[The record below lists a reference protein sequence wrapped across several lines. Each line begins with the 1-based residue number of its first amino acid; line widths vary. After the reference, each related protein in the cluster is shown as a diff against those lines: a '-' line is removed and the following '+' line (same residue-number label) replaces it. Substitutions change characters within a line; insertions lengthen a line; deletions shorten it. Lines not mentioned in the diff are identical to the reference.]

1 MKVKYTGSRI
11 GPGSE
16 RNIEMGEV
24 FTVFQVGESY
34 FHVLDENGAPVTLYE
49 DEVALVNPPLNPPT
63 PGKPEWMGVDVRDY
77 STDPVYAS
85 AQTINQRIE
94 TRGQIHELRH
104 ATPEDFERDD
114 PAYVGRIEIW
124 ASSLIGGGPIETAH
138 LLAMNSV
145 GVGDKLFAHFESNP
159 NGTKYVQFRD
169 ADGTLLPF
177 SPYYDFNSLTLEHAF
192 LLLRQDQRIVC
203 EVTEIKAM
211 TGTCAPASP
220 DTTWTVYDF
229 VTDARIVG

>member
-1 MKVKYTGSRI
+1 MRIRYVGSRTGLNPDRGVEI
-11 GPGSE
+11 GQ
-16 RNIEMGEV
+16 V
-24 FTVFQVGESY
+24 FTVLQVGESY
-34 FHVLDENGAPVTLYE
+34 FLAIDEGGNPATLYE
-49 DEVALVNPPLNPPT
+49 DEVELVNPPLYPPT
-63 PGKPEWMGVDVRDY
+63 PGKPEWIGTDIRDY
-77 STDPVYAS
+77 FTDPVYAS

-124 ASSLIGGGPIETAH
+124 ASSLIGGGPIETAY

-177 SPYYDFNSLTLEHAF
+177 SPYYDFNSLTLERAF

>member
-1 MKVKYTGSRI
+1 MLEACIAPNRSQAQSVARSTLRSHI
-11 GPGSE
+11 G
-16 RNIEMGEV
+16 RV
-24 FTVFQVGESY
+24 
-34 FHVLDENGAPVTLYE
+34 
-49 DEVALVNPPLNPPT
+49 
-63 PGKPEWMGVDVRDY
+63 
-77 STDPVYAS
+77 
-85 AQTINQRIE
+85 
-94 TRGQIHELRH
+94 
-104 ATPEDFERDD
+104 
-114 PAYVGRIEIW
+114 EIW
-124 ASSLIGGGPIETAH
+124 ASSLIGGGPIETAY

-177 SPYYDFNSLTLEHAF
+177 SPYYDFNSLTLERAL

>member
-1 MKVKYTGSRI
+1 MKIRYVGSCAGLNPDRDVEI
-11 GPGSE
+11 
-16 RNIEMGEV
+16 GEV
-24 FTVFQVGESY
+24 FTVLQVGESY
-34 FHVLDENGAPVTLYE
+34 FLAIDEGGDPATLYE
-49 DEVALVNPPLNPPT
+49 DEVELVNPPLDPPT
-63 PGKPEWMGVDVRDY
+63 PGKPEWIGTDIRDY
-77 STDPVYAS
+77 FTDPVYAS

-145 GVGDKLFAHFESNP
+145 DVGDKLFAHFESNP

-177 SPYYDFNSLTLEHAF
+177 SPYYDFNSLTLERAF
-192 LLLRQDQRIVC
+192 LRLRRGQRIVC

-229 VTDARIVG
+229 VSDARIVG

>member
-1 MKVKYTGSRI
+1 M
-11 GPGSE
+11 
-16 RNIEMGEV
+16 
-24 FTVFQVGESY
+24 
-34 FHVLDENGAPVTLYE
+34 
-49 DEVALVNPPLNPPT
+49 
-63 PGKPEWMGVDVRDY
+63 
-77 STDPVYAS
+77 
-85 AQTINQRIE
+85 
-94 TRGQIHELRH
+94 
-104 ATPEDFERDD
+104 
-114 PAYVGRIEIW
+114 EIW
-124 ASSLIGGGPIETAH
+124 ASSLIDGGPIETAY

-177 SPYYDFNSLTLEHAF
+177 SPYYDFNSLTLERAF

>member
-1 MKVKYTGSRI
+1 MRIRYVGSRTGLNPDRGVEI
-11 GPGSE
+11 GQ
-16 RNIEMGEV
+16 V
-24 FTVFQVGESY
+24 FTVLQVGESY
-34 FHVLDENGAPVTLYE
+34 FLAIDEGGNPATLYE
-49 DEVALVNPPLNPPT
+49 DEVELVNPPLYPPT
-63 PGKPEWMGVDVRDY
+63 PGKPEWIGTDIRDY
-77 STDPVYAS
+77 FTDPVYAS

-94 TRGQIHELRH
+94 TRGQIHELRN

-114 PAYVGRIEIW
+114 PAYMGRIEIW
-124 ASSLIGGGPIETAH
+124 ASSLIGGGPIETAY

-177 SPYYDFNSLTLEHAF
+177 SPYYDFNSLTLERAF

>member
-1 MKVKYTGSRI
+1 MKIRYVGSRS
-11 GPGSE
+11 GLDPE
-16 RNIEMGEV
+16 RNVEIGQV
-24 FTVFQVGESY
+24 FTVLQVGESY
-34 FHVLDENGAPVTLYE
+34 FLAIDEGGDPTTFYE
-49 DEVALVNPPLNPPT
+49 DEVELVNPPLDPPT
-63 PGKPEWMGVDVRDY
+63 PGKPEWIGTDARDY
-77 STDPVYAS
+77 FTDPVYAN
-85 AQTINQRIE
+85 AKTIDQKVE

-177 SPYYDFNSLTLEHAF
+177 SPYYDFNSLTLERAF
-192 LLLRQDQRIVC
+192 LRLRRGQRIVC

-229 VTDARIVG
+229 VADARIVG

>member
-1 MKVKYTGSRI
+1 MRIRYVGSRTGLNPDRGVEI
-11 GPGSE
+11 GQ
-16 RNIEMGEV
+16 V
-24 FTVFQVGESY
+24 FTVLQVGESY
-34 FHVLDENGAPVTLYE
+34 FLAIDEGGNPATLYE
-49 DEVALVNPPLNPPT
+49 DEVELVNPPLYPPT
-63 PGKPEWMGVDVRDY
+63 PGKPEWIGTDIRDY
-77 STDPVYAS
+77 FIDPVYAS

-104 ATPEDFERDD
+104 ATPEDFERAN

-124 ASSLIGGGPIETAH
+124 ASSLIGGGPIETAY

-145 GVGDKLFAHFESNP
+145 GVGDKLFAHFESNS
-159 NGTKYVQFRD
+159 NRTKYVQFRD

-177 SPYYDFNSLTLEHAF
+177 SPYYDFNSLTLERAF
-192 LLLRQDQRIVC
+192 LRLRRGQRIVC

-229 VTDARIVG
+229 VTDVRIVG